1 LDRAPHPE
9 LIEAIGHD
17 EALFARIRRNLVA
30 SGIPVESIK
39 AEYSEG
45 QFELV
50 ISSTDALR
58 AADDHAVYK
67 LAIREMA
74 RSAGLAATFMAKWD
88 EAHGGS
94 SCHLHISLRDDDGRN
109 VFSEGDTRAYTYNG
123 PPTMPIGLRLRTP
136 GRRQVHRTA
145 QRHHTH
151 QRRGLALGGSQ
162 RLHSMR
168 WRRPDT
174 RLHLSLRPRSRYRP
188 RTAATELVDAVS
200 SEPLP
205 ARVERVADQAICPSP
220 AAAASAMRA
229 PACCGASPARPD
241 TPGPIHR
248 HDQVVEHR
256 HQPGPEAAVAS
267 SRRRVGRSVSVQRS
281 QSCPPRAGAESGRS
295 RTRA

>member
-1 LDRAPHPE
+1 LGRAPHPE

-94 SCHLHISLRDDDGRN
+94 SCHLHISQRDDDGRN
-109 VFSEGDTRAYTYNG
+109 VFSEGDDTA
-123 PPTMPIGLRLRTP
+123 LR
-136 GRRQVHRTA
+136 HF
-145 QRHHTH
+145 
-151 QRRGLALGGSQ
+151 LGGLQ
-162 RLHSMR
+162 RYARDVFLLWAPYQNSYKR
-168 WRRPDT
+168 FRPGSFAPAS
-174 RLHLSLRPRSRYRP
+174 LSWGTDN
-188 RTAATELVDAVS
+188 RTAALRVTGRGAGRHLENRIPGADVNPHLAYAGLLAAGLAGIEESIEPDEGVSHSNAYDRSGLPTLPRTLDEALLTFHDSRFTRDRFSDAVVDHITNFCDKES
-200 SEPLP
+200 RDHSTRRNRLGS
-205 ARVERVADQAICPSP
+205 QASL
-220 AAAASAMRA
+220 RHL
-229 PACCGASPARPD
+229 
-241 TPGPIHR
+241 IHR
-248 HDQVVEHR
+248 SYT
-256 HQPGPEAAVAS
+256 AA
-267 SRRRVGRSVSVQRS
+267 
-281 QSCPPRAGAESGRS
+281 P
-295 RTRA
+295 